1 MDLRVIA
8 VPYRYD
14 EAEVGLGAG
23 PRALLEAGLLGRLRE
38 AGVSVGDAAEA
49 RLADDERV
57 PDRVAV
63 NVGRIGRATAAL
75 VATARRDRQPV
86 LVLAG
91 DDTAAVGIVA
101 GVQRGG
107 DPHAAVGIVWFD
119 AHGDFNTPR
128 TSVSGILA
136 GMPLAVLAGLTGP
149 DWRAAAGLLS
159 PVATDRMLLA
169 GIRDLDDQEA
179 TLLRASAAAV
189 VRADGMRKGDAF
201 AAAVADLAERCT
213 VLCVHVDLDVLD
225 PRHVPSASTPSAGG
239 LTVDDLTRAVSA
251 VLTTGKV
258 ATVAVTSLN
267 PGAGA
272 LGAQSVA
279 NAAEFLVRTLPHW
292 QGTPGELPE

>member
-1 MDLRVIA
+1 MDLHVVS

-23 PRALLEAGLLGRLRE
+23 PRALLEAGLIARLRA
-38 AGVSVGDAAEA
+38 AGLAVTDPVVAA
-49 RLADDERV
+49 LADDERT
-57 PDRVAV
+57 PDRIAV
-63 NVGRIGRATAAL
+63 NVGRLGRKTSEL
-75 VATARRDRQPV
+75 VAEARRDRAPV

-136 GMPLAVLAGLTGP
+136 GMPLAVLAGMTGP
-149 DWRAAAGLLS
+149 DWRSAAGLLS
-159 PVATDRMLLA
+159 PVATDRLLLA

-179 TLLRASAAAV
+179 TLLKASAATV
-189 VRADGMRKGDAF
+189 VRAESMRKGSAF
-201 AAAVADLAERCT
+201 ADAVEDLAGRCA
-213 VLCVHVDLDVLD
+213 VLCVHIDLDVLD

-239 LTVDDLTRAVSA
+239 LSVDELARAVGA
-251 VLTTGKV
+251 VLETGKV

-272 LGAQSVA
+272 LGTQSVA
-279 NAAEFLVRTLPHW
+279 SAADLLVRTLPAW
-292 QGTPGELPE
+292 RSTPGMLP